1 MRNELSNRKTLLRV
15 EGLKKHFPIRRGIFK
30 KIVGHVK
37 AIDGINFTMEEGETV
52 GLVGESGSG
61 KTTTGRSIIR
71 LHRVTSGQIH
81 FCIDGK
87 MQDVHQLAKPDLKEF
102 RRGMQMI
109 FQNPFSSLDPRM
121 SIRHILLEPLTTHKI
136 GTHQEQLTTTE
147 ELIVKVGLRTSHLN
161 RYPHEFSGG
170 QRQRVGIA
178 RALALKPR
186 FIICDEPVS
195 ALDVS
200 VQAQVLNLLA
210 ALQQDLKLT
219 YLLIAHDLSVVEY
232 MSDRIIVMYCGKIV
246 EIAKS
251 KDLYHNPKHP
261 YTEALIA
268 AIPRSEY
275 NPSVKRM
282 ILKGNI
288 PDVFDPPSGCNFH
301 TRCSYVQEI
310 CRQDEPIL
318 TIGGDKRSQRVAC
331 HFADELDLQ
340 GYTS

>member
-102 RRGMQMI
+102 RREMQMI

-136 GTHQEQLTTTE
+136 GTHQEQLTTIE

-161 RYPHEFSGG
+161 RYPHELSGG

-186 FIICDEPVS
+186 FIISDEPVS

-288 PDVFDPPSGCNFH
+288 PDAFDPPSGCNFH

>member
-15 EGLKKHFPIRRGIFK
+15 EDLKKHFPIRRGIFK

-87 MQDVHQLAKPDLKEF
+87 MQDVHQLTKPDLKEF
-102 RRGMQMI
+102 RREMQMI

-136 GTHQEQLTTTE
+136 GTRQEQLTTIE

-161 RYPHEFSGG
+161 RYPHELSGG

-178 RALALKPR
+178 RALTLKPK

-251 KDLYHNPKHP
+251 KDLYHYPKHP

-288 PDVFDPPSGCNFH
+288 PDAFDPPSGCNFH

-340 GYTS
+340 GYMS